1 METEEDLFGK
11 PKYNTKGA
19 FVLNNVSKRFFGSYS
34 ILLFWISIPAIL
46 LSGAE

>member
-19 FVLNNVSKRFFGSYS
+19 FVWNNVSKRFLGA